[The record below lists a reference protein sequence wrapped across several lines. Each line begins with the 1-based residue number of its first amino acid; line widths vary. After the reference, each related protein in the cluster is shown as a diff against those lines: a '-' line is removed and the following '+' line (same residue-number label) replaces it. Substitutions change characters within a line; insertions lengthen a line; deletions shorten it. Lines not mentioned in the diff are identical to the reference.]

1 MEQDGAFIMTN
12 CTKPKALPGNMDSE
26 QKQVDVGYVEPL
38 GNKYVLLQLMCL
50 DLRGFLYRL
59 MFFFP

>member
-1 MEQDGAFIMTN
+1 MTN

-59 MFFFP
+59 MFFSVN